1 MRALIVDDDYVSRS
15 KLKALLAPY
24 ADCDAAPDG
33 PIALQLFQKAHQE
46 HCPYDLITM
55 DIDMPGMN
63 GQQTL
68 QEIRRWEAEHKAY
81 NSKKAKVLMVTVR
94 DDPEDIVLS
103 FRESCE
109 WYLIKPVNAEK
120 LRNALQR
127 LELIPGKPQ
136 EPTGV
141 EASFGG

>member
-33 PIALQLFQKAHQE
+33 PIALQLFQKAHE
-46 HCPYDLITM
+46 ERCPYDLITL

-63 GQQTL
+63 GQETL
-68 QEIRRWEAEHKAY
+68 QHIRNWEAEHKAY
-81 NSKKAKVLMVTVR
+81 RNYKKAKVLMVTVR
-94 DDPEDIVLS
+94 DAPEDIVLS
-103 FRESCE
+103 FREGCE

-127 LELIPGKPQ
+127 VALLPETQ
-136 EPTGV
+136 TT
-141 EASFGG
+141 ATSAR

>member
-33 PIALQLFQKAHQE
+33 PIALQLFQKAHE
-46 HCPYDLITM
+46 ERCPYDLITL

-63 GQQTL
+63 GQETL
-68 QEIRRWEAEHKAY
+68 QHIRKWEAEHKAY
-81 NSKKAKVLMVTVR
+81 RNYKEAKVLMVTVH
-94 DDPEDIVLS
+94 DAPEDIVLS
-103 FRESCE
+103 FREGCE

-127 LELIPGKPQ
+127 VALLPETQ
-136 EPTGV
+136 TT
-141 EASFGG
+141 ATSAR

>member
-33 PIALQLFQKAHQE
+33 PIALQLFQKAHE
-46 HCPYDLITM
+46 ERCPYDLITL

-63 GQQTL
+63 GQETL
-68 QEIRRWEAEHKAY
+68 QRIRRWEADYRNCKE
-81 NSKKAKVLMVTVR
+81 AKVLMVTIR
-94 DDPEDIVLS
+94 DAPEDIVLS
-103 FRESCE
+103 FREGCE

-120 LRNALQR
+120 VRNALQR
-127 LELIPGKPQ
+127 LELLPCIEQ
-136 EPTGV
+136 VPTRATS
-141 EASFGG
+141 AS